1 MDGGEGEKSHAPL
14 FLKKDLLI
22 NPRNVHTLAPPMLVA
37 TVSETSVV
45 AAASFLGRPQATCRR
60 AEGGCREFRPPVS

>member
-14 FLKKDLLI
+14 FLKKIYLLT
-22 NPRNVHTLAPPMLVA
+22 RETRTLAPPMLAA

>member
-14 FLKKDLLI
+14 FLKKIYLLT
-22 NPRNVHTLAPPMLVA
+22 RETCTLAPPMLVA

>member
-1 MDGGEGEKSHAPL
+1 MDGGEGEKSHASL
-14 FLKKDLLI
+14 FFKKIYLLTQETC
-22 NPRNVHTLAPPMLVA
+22 TLAPPVLVA